1 LVNGPVAGTQL
12 IREWRGVEHKVGSTA
27 PRWSSACLCGS
38 SAAAAGSGSSPPDGS
53 AVVPTNKPQPDGT
66 LVKALVRAW
75 RWQKL
80 LDGGVYTSVTEIPDT
95 AKADQKLPRADPAV
109 GEKGPLGTS
118 TLRILLKA
126 AQCWLQGRAGYA
138 ESRSMSHRAS
148 RPRKV
153 IAALRWEALWSD
165 CWETKA

>member
-1 LVNGPVAGTQL
+1 MTQGIETRLDGETLVVRVPMRFQRRGGRKHIVA
-12 IREWRGVEHKVGSTA
+12 
-27 PRWSSACLCGS
+27 
-38 SAAAAGSGSSPPDGS
+38 PDGS
-53 AVVPTNKPQPDGT
+53 ELAPTSKPQPDGT
-66 LVKALVRAW
+66 LVKAIARAW

-80 LDGGVYTSVTEIPDT
+80 LDEGVYTSVTEIPDT
-95 AKADQKLPRADPAV
+95 AKADQKLPRVDPAIR
-109 GEKGPLGTS
+109 EKGPLGTS
-118 TLRILLKA
+118 TLRILPKA

-153 IAALRWEALWSD
+153 IAALRWETLWSD